1 MNFNY
6 LLQLILIIQKK
17 DEVQD
22 SDTIP
27 SFLPPQ
33 VYELVK
39 FIFDLDNIK
48 KDLQS
53 LDIDV
58 KKMPLGR
65 LTLNQIKTGYDVLSK
80 IEVLLNNPY
89 IISFF

>member
-1 MNFNY
+1 VP
-6 LLQLILIIQKK
+6 L
-17 DEVQD
+17 D

-39 FIFDLDNIK
+39 FIFDVDNIK
-48 KDLQS
+48 KDLLS

-65 LTLNQIKTGYDVLSK
+65 ISQTQITKGFDVLSK
-80 IEVLLNNPY
+80 IEELLNNPY
-89 IISFF
+89 VSD